1 MSDSYY
7 KPCREL
13 DICNEL
19 IEKYWGT
26 QQHKKCFEGHLVLAE
41 QGYPLAECQI
51 GYFYYGGLG
60 VEKDLEKAVW
70 WTRRAA
76 DHGDRDGQCN
86 LAWFYEDGIGVERD
100 MEQAAFWYRQAA
112 LQDHDLAID
121 KCKELGIPLDD
132 ESSDREGLRKVLKCR
147 VFPLNYLPS
156 YKYTVICSNYKGK
169 WILSRHKK
177 RDTWETQ
184 GGHIEDGETP
194 LEAAKRELF
203 EESGIRDA
211 DVYPLCDYWGFNPFR
226 CSNGLV
232 FLAVVHSIGELPES
246 EMQEIGMFDELPEN
260 LTYPQTSPVL
270 YREAEKLLK
279 SLVRFELAT
288 EDDAKTIIELRKQ
301 VWATTYR
308 GFYPDSMIDEFDYE
322 WHLDKELKRI
332 RNPQD
337 RVYRIVKDE
346 RSIGYLSTRKTDVVI
361 MQSLY
366 VLKEYQQQGI
376 GRKAFDFVK
385 RYCTEMGV
393 DSFICHCLPENW
405 NARMFYEE
413 MGGKVIGEDMDN
425 EESWM
430 NSVIYRFE
438 VKNKNGNQ

>member
-19 IEKYWGT
+19 IEKYFNT
-26 QQHKKCFEGHLVLAE
+26 QQYEKCFEGHLVLAE

-51 GYFYYGGLG
+51 GYFYYDGLG
-60 VEKDLEKAVW
+60 VEKDLAKAVW

-121 KCKELGIPLDD
+121 KCKELGISLDD
-132 ESSDREGLRKVLKCR
+132 EITDREGLRKVLKCR

-156 YKYTVICSNYKGK
+156 YKYTVICANYKGK
-169 WILSRHKK
+169 WILSKHKK

-211 DVYPLCDYWGFNPFR
+211 DVYPVCDYWGFNPFR
-226 CSNGLV
+226 CSNGMV

-246 EMQEIGMFDELPEN
+246 EMQEIGLFDELPEN
-260 LTYPQTSPVL
+260 LTYPQTSPIL
-270 YREAEKLLK
+270 YREAEKMLK

-288 EDDAKTIIELRKQ
+288 EDDAQTIIELRKQ
-301 VWATTYR
+301 IWGTTYR
-308 GFYPDSMIDEFDYE
+308 GFYPDSMIDDFDYA
-322 WHLDKELKRI
+322 WHLEKELQRI
-332 RNPQD
+332 RHPEY
-337 RVYRIVKDE
+337 RVYRLVKDD
-346 RSIGYLSTRKTDVVI
+346 RNIGYLSMRKTDVV
-361 MQSLY
+361 MLQSLY
-366 VLKEYQQQGI
+366 VLEEYQHQGI
-376 GRKAFDFVK
+376 GRTAFEFV
-385 RYCTEMGV
+385 RQYCRENSADAFV
-393 DSFICHCLPENW
+393 CHCLPENW
-405 NARMFYEE
+405 NARKFYEK

-425 EESWM
+425 EENWM
-430 NSVIYRFE
+430 NSVIYRFT
-438 VKNKNGNQ
+438 V

>member
-1 MSDSYY
+1 MADSYY

-19 IEKYWGT
+19 IEKYFNT
-26 QQHKKCFEGHLVLAE
+26 QQYEKCFEGHWALAE
-41 QGYPLAECQI
+41 QGYPLAECQV
-51 GYFYYGGLG
+51 GYFYYDGLG
-60 VEKDLEKAVW
+60 VEKNLAKAVW

-100 MEQAAFWYRQAA
+100 MEQTAFWYRQAA

-121 KCKELGIPLDD
+121 KCKELGISLDD
-132 ESSDREGLRKVLKCR
+132 EITDREGLRKVLKCR

-156 YKYTVICSNYKGK
+156 YKYTVICANYKGK

-211 DVYPLCDYWGFNPFR
+211 DVYPVCDYWGFNPFR
-226 CSNGLV
+226 CSNGMV

-246 EMQEIGMFDELPEN
+246 EMQEIGMFDELPDN
-260 LTYPQTSPVL
+260 LTYPQTSPIL
-270 YREAEKLLK
+270 YREAEKMLK

-288 EDDAKTIIELRKQ
+288 EDDAQTIIELRKRI
-301 VWATTYR
+301 WATTYR
-308 GFYPDSMIDEFDYE
+308 GLYPDSMIDDFDYA
-322 WHLDKELKRI
+322 WHLEKELQRI
-332 RNPQD
+332 RHPEN
-337 RVYRIVKDE
+337 RVYRIVKDD
-346 RSIGYLSTRKTDVVI
+346 RNIGYLSMRKTDV
-361 MQSLY
+361 MMLQSLY
-366 VLKEYQQQGI
+366 VLEEYQHQGI
-376 GRKAFDFVK
+376 GRMAFDFVK
-385 RYCTEMGV
+385 QYCRENDA
-393 DSFICHCLPENW
+393 DSFICHCLPENQ
-405 NARMFYEE
+405 NARKFYEKWAVRSLARIWTTKKA
-413 MGGKVIGEDMDN
+413 G
-425 EESWM
+425 
-430 NSVIYRFE
+430 
-438 VKNKNGNQ
+438 